1 MNGRVRQIGLML
13 FMGFLPA
20 AVLAFILWTSD
31 SIIERMRVGLHE
43 QRASALRN
51 LPLEGGL
58 AAQKSYACSLLATAT
73 PELKLI
79 AGEWPSALDAE
90 TILNLRSTYASET
103 EYGIETGIASPG
115 PGILWIVPTDQG
127 LRVAYQTRRSFYTRL
142 ESWRAM
148 VWTIGLVLAGAA
160 FVLFVLIARK
170 LADVFN
176 EMEVKNQELERANR
190 NLEELG
196 TLKSTF
202 LALVSHELR
211 TPLARLTGQVNLIE
225 RSAERLPDD
234 IRKRFEEMAVEI
246 AELGRMTKNALDL
259 TRLQSE
265 DLAARVE
272 LGQITSVVTMTIGR
286 IRPLATARDLAV
298 ELDLPET
305 PPVSHDPYLLERIL
319 DNLLVNAV
327 KYAMPK
333 SIIRINII
341 EEGEAIR
348 IAVESCGPVI
358 PAPDREKIFEKF
370 YRGDDGTDIPGSGLG
385 LYLVRQFILMMGGR
399 AWVEPAD
406 DGNRFIV
413 TLPIG

>member
-1 MNGRVRQIGLML
+1 
-13 FMGFLPA
+13 
-20 AVLAFILWTSD
+20 
-31 SIIERMRVGLHE
+31 
-43 QRASALRN
+43 
-51 LPLEGGL
+51 
-58 AAQKSYACSLLATAT
+58 
-73 PELKLI
+73 
-79 AGEWPSALDAE
+79 
-90 TILNLRSTYASET
+90 
-103 EYGIETGIASPG
+103 
-115 PGILWIVPTDQG
+115 
-127 LRVAYQTRRSFYTRL
+127 
-142 ESWRAM
+142 
-148 VWTIGLVLAGAA
+148 
-160 FVLFVLIARK
+160 
-170 LADVFN
+170 ADVFN

-234 IRKRFEEMAVEI
+234 IRRRFEEMAVEI

-272 LGQITSVVTMTIGR
+272 LGQITSVVTMTVGR
-286 IRPLATARDLAV
+286 IRPLAAARDLSV

-327 KYAMPK
+327 KYAIPK
-333 SIIRINII
+333 SIIRIHII
-341 EEGEAIR
+341 EEIDAIR
-348 IAVESCGPVI
+348 IAVESCGPII

-370 YRGDDGTDIPGSGLG
+370 YRGDSGTDIPGSGLG

-406 DGNRFIV
+406 AGNRFVV

>member
-1 MNGRVRQIGLML
+1 MNGRIRQIGLML

-20 AVLAFILWTSD
+20 AVLAVILWTSD

-43 QRASALRN
+43 QRATVLKT
-51 LPLEGGL
+51 LPLEGGI
-58 AAQKSYACSLLATAT
+58 AVQKSYACSLLATT
-73 PELKLI
+73 TLELKHV
-79 AGEWPSALDAE
+79 AGEWPAVFDAE
-90 TILNLRSTYASET
+90 TILNLRSTYATET
-103 EYGIETGIASPG
+103 EYGVETGIASPG
-115 PGILWIVPTDQG
+115 PGIIWVVPTEQG

-148 VWTIGLVLAGAA
+148 VWTIGLVLSGVT

-176 EMEVKNQELERANR
+176 EMEIKNQELERANR

-211 TPLARLTGQVNLIE
+211 TPLARLTGQVNLIG
-225 RSAERLPDD
+225 RSADRLPEDL
-234 IRKRFEEMAVEI
+234 RKRFDEMAVEI

-272 LGQITSVVTMTIGR
+272 LGQISSVVTMTFER
-286 IRPLATARDLAV
+286 IRPMAAARDLPL
-298 ELDLPET
+298 ELVLPET

-319 DNLLVNAV
+319 DNLLMNAV

-333 SIIRINII
+333 SIIRLGIT
-341 EEGEAIR
+341 EEDDAIR
-348 IAVESCGPVI
+348 ITVDSSGAVI
-358 PAPDREKIFEKF
+358 PAADREKIFEKF

-385 LYLVRQFILMMGGR
+385 LYLVRQFILMMSGR
-399 AWVEPAD
+399 AWVEPIEG
-406 DGNRFIV
+406 GNRFVV

>member
-1 MNGRVRQIGLML
+1 MNGRMRQIGLML

-20 AVLAFILWTSD
+20 VVLAVILWTSD

-43 QRASALRN
+43 QRAAALKN
-51 LPLEGGL
+51 LPLEGGI
-58 AAQKSYACSLLATAT
+58 AAQKSYACSLLATQT
-73 PELKLI
+73 MQLKI
-79 AGEWPSALDAE
+79 VSGEWPAALDAE
-90 TILNLRSTYASET
+90 TITNLHSMNAREI

-115 PGILWIVPTDQG
+115 PGIIWIVPTKQG

-148 VWTIGLVLAGAA
+148 IWTIGLVLAGVT
-160 FVLFVLIARK
+160 FVVFVLIARK

-176 EMEVKNQELERANR
+176 EMEIKNQELERANR

-211 TPLARLTGQVNLIE
+211 TPLARLTGQVNLIG
-225 RSAERLPDD
+225 RSSDRLPDD
-234 IRKRFEEMAVEI
+234 LKKRFDEMSVEI

-272 LGQITSVVTMTIGR
+272 LGQISPVVTMTVDR
-286 IRPLATARDLAV
+286 IRPMAEGRDLSL

-327 KYAMPK
+327 KYAIPK
-333 SIIRINII
+333 SIIRLGII
-341 EEGEAIR
+341 EDSNSIR
-348 IAVESCGPVI
+348 IEVDSRGPEI
-358 PAPDREKIFEKF
+358 PATDREKIFEKF

-399 AWVEPAD
+399 AWVEPIEG
-406 DGNRFIV
+406 GNRFVV